1 MTQSVF
7 NATVNPPDPAW
18 YGSYTLAF
26 NGGGGGAPCFLGS
39 ARVLTTQG
47 YKRFDSLNLDDTI
60 QTADSRAVAIKAIR
74 KTPVTPSTSNN
85 PYLIPVGS
93 FGATEE
99 ILVSPRHRIF
109 VNGMAHEARN
119 LGLEQQDMT
128 SAWVYYNIELP
139 NWNTDNMIVG
149 GVEVKSLAPVRHAVM
164 TIEQF
169 CRVAARQFGK
179 SVLEPKMLCKSCF
192 KIAFSTVIKWKQIS

>member
-1 MTQSVF
+1 
-7 NATVNPPDPAW
+7 
-18 YGSYTLAF
+18 
-26 NGGGGGAPCFLGS
+26 
-39 ARVLTTQG
+39 
-47 YKRFDSLNLDDTI
+47 
-60 QTADSRAVAIKAIR
+60 
-74 KTPVTPSTSNN
+74 
-85 PYLIPVGS
+85 
-93 FGATEE
+93 
-99 ILVSPRHRIF
+99 
-109 VNGMAHEARN
+109 MAHEARN

-179 SVLEPKMLCKSCF
+179 SVLEPKMLCKLLQNCVLNGDKVETNILIISNG
-192 KIAFSTVIKWKQIS
+192 STNSK